1 MVIQARALGPAEQ
14 TVAAALEMRPGAAKP
29 DRIASEAVTFKTA
42 MRSLAGAVSV
52 VTTGRDPLE
61 RTGFTAT
68 SVSSLSIE
76 PPTLLVCF
84 NRDSSSWPALQEHG
98 SFCVNVLAHDQLH
111 VADRFAG
118 RNGHKGVARYEGAK
132 WRELATGALALD
144 GALAAIDCDIDAV
157 IDHHTHEIIIG
168 RVRAVELRNGAEPL
182 LYWQGAYR
190 LISSLDRVLTRA

>member
-1 MVIQARALGPAEQ
+1 MVIQARALAPVEVISAD
-14 TVAAALEMRPGAAKP
+14 VVEMPRNATMP
-29 DRIASEAVTFKTA
+29 DRTAQEAVAFKAA

-76 PPTLLVCF
+76 PPTLLVCL
-84 NRDSSSWPALQEHG
+84 NRNSSSWPALQEHG

-118 RNGHKGVARYEGAK
+118 RDGHKGVARYEGAK

-168 RVRAVELRNGAEPL
+168 RVRAIELRNGAEPL